1 MSRKI
6 VHQPL
11 GHRTTLQLQDR
22 GHNSRLFEVV
32 DLTVG
37 KHSQQSLKQQR
48 KNGRNPGWK
57 TGSLDWWILC
67 ALGMSCRSSSS
78 SESPEDRCYGQ
89 QKFHSLPSARS
100 RLMPAL
106 QMAALLCCGT
116 GRRIT
121 HILYQFRILISVY
134 FHDPVMTQRPGPLL
148 PSPWKLGVQ
157 GLKLGGQ
164 TVDLRENIGSHSRIS
179 T

>member
-22 GHNSRLFEVV
+22 GHDSRLFEVV

-37 KHSQQSLKQQR
+37 KHSQQPLKQQR
-48 KNGRNPGWK
+48 KNGGMVGTLGGRLDRL
-57 TGSLDWWILC
+57 TGGYSVPSGCLVGQAHLAKVPRIGDV
-67 ALGMSCRSSSS
+67 ANRSSTV
-78 SESPEDRCYGQ
+78 CQVQGQ
-89 QKFHSLPSARS
+89 GS
-100 RLMPAL
+100 R
-106 QMAALLCCGT
+106 QLCRWQPCCAVFGGT

-134 FHDPVMTQRPGPLL
+134 FRDPVMIQRPGRS
-148 PSPWKLGVQ
+148 PS
-157 GLKLGGQ
+157 
-164 TVDLRENIGSHSRIS
+164 TVTLEVRSSGYEIRGID